1 MAMYVNP
8 VARTLSQS
16 VIDWFAEYAGPENTW
31 DNGLKGGSEP
41 SSKFKALIR
50 MDLAE
55 RQGFVCPQCSQ
66 QFTREDVINLEVEAC
81 HIVSQGAKDVSKGW
95 LPGNVFVGHGTC
107 NKRTAAVYDFEG
119 KVIKGVANL
128 SIYMLK
134 APSLVAMEW
143 TPLPVLKRTA
153 GYLK

>member
-8 VARTLSQS
+8 VARTLTKE
-16 VIDWFAEYAGPENTW
+16 VIDWFASYAGPENTW

-55 RQGFVCPQCSQ
+55 RQGFVCPQCATP
-66 QFTREDVINLEVEAC
+66 FTRDDVINLEVEAC

-107 NKRTAAVYDFEG
+107 NKRTAAVYDYDG

-134 APSLVAMEW
+134 SPSTVPMEW
-143 TPLPVLKRTA
+143 TPLPALKRAA